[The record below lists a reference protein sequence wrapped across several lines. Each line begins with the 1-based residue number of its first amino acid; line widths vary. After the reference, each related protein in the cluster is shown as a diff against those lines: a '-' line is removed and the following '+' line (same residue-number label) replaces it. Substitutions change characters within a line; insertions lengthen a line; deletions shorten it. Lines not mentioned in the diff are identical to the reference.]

1 MKLTTF
7 NLFLILLLVLVISVL
22 ICRKCDN
29 IFNNME
35 EGFTVPTGFTEVH
48 IDKYGSSA
56 DYKVYRLTNRYYFDP
71 KNGSLIEVEGTIS
84 ATNELTATKLHITAR
99 PVTAAG
105 VMTNASTSSYDFPVG
120 SSGSDIIPSTSFSNS
135 YSSYLYYSKITGE
148 NTVVLYVP
156 WHNNTFIHIFT
167 NTAVSGGSSTAQ
179 QLSPTQS
186 FYFGYNP
193 ITADS
198 FDSSSLSVTLNTAP
212 TENTSSYNG
221 TIVSPFYNVDAVYKV
236 TDNVFFDIKY
246 GSLIINKPAIVAQPS
261 ATPPISAV
269 PASIDIYKHT
279 PTTPMETKT
288 TQNSIARCSIS
299 SCMDANSNAIGF
311 NVRTMKEGENMVIMI
326 VVADKTIVAVLC
338 IDNASGTSPKA
349 LKIRNIVRFNRNGTD
364 NGYTNNR
371 RTVSNGDDEDDDY
384 DPYDLSRYRR
394 RDDDEYWIDRLRRG
408 SLMDDY
414 MLKTQVVP
422 PVCPA
427 CPACPARSEICT
439 NCGGNGGNGTLAN
452 TGSSVVNANGP
463 VVNANGP
470 VVNANGQ
477 PITRMT
483 DSLGNT
489 IVGTSRAAGQAIS
502 GTMGA
507 AGQAISGTAGAA
519 GQAIT
524 GTANAASNVITGT
537 VGAVGNLASNVVGSA
552 TDLLKSTGSGITGLI
567 DRSSS
572 NNQYS
577 SNKQSVLDPY
587 SYQGQLNKPRD
598 LVATNTPAKYLP
610 LTADFSSFGR

>member
-22 ICRKCDN
+22 ICRKCNN
-29 IFNNME
+29 IFNDME
-35 EGFTVPTGFTEVH
+35 EGFTVPTGFNEVH

-56 DYKVYRLTNRYYFDP
+56 DYKIYRLTDRYYFDP
-71 KNGSLIEVEGTIS
+71 KNGNLIEVEGTIDTS
-84 ATNELTATKLHITAR
+84 TKELTLTKLHITTR

-105 VMTNASTSSYDFPVG
+105 VMTNASTISYEIQ
-120 SSGSDIIPSTSFSNS
+120 SNSNDIMPSTSFSNS

-156 WHNNTFIHIFT
+156 NQDKTFIHIFS
-167 NTAVSGGSSTAQ
+167 NTAVSGGTTQ
-179 QLSPTQS
+179 TIGVGQS

-193 ITADS
+193 ITADN
-198 FDSSSLSVTLNTAP
+198 FDSSSLSSITLGSAP
-212 TENTSSYNG
+212 VENTDSYNG
-221 TIVSPFYNVDAVYKV
+221 TIISPFYNVDPVYKV
-236 TDNVFFDIKY
+236 TDNVYFDIKY

-288 TQNSIARCSIS
+288 TQNSIARCTVS
-299 SCMDANSNAIGF
+299 SCMDANTNAIGF
-311 NVRTMKEGENMVIMI
+311 NVRTMKEGENMVIMM
-326 VVADKTIVAVLC
+326 VFGDKTIVAVLC
-338 IDNASGTSPKA
+338 IDSNSGASPKT

-364 NGYTNNR
+364 NNFNDNT
-371 RTVSNGDDEDDDY
+371 RTVSNSVDENKDDNNQHE
-384 DPYDLSRYRR
+384 LSRHRKDYEN
-394 RDDDEYWIDRLRRG
+394 EYWIDRLKCG

-439 NCGGNGGNGTLAN
+439 NCGGNGGNGTLTN
-452 TGSSVVNANGP
+452 TGSSVVNT
-463 VVNANGP
+463 V
-470 VVNANGQ
+470 GQ

-483 DSLGNT
+483 DALGNT
-489 IVGTSRAAGQAIS
+489 IVGTA
-502 GTMGA
+502 GA

-519 GQAIT
+519 GKAIT
-524 GTANAASNVITGT
+524 GTANVAGNVITGT
-537 VGAVGNLASNVVGSA
+537 VGAVSNLASNVVGSA

-598 LVATNTPAKYLP
+598 LSATTTPAKYLP
-610 LTADFSSFGR
+610 LTADFSAFGR

>member
-35 EGFTVPTGFTEVH
+35 EGFTVPTGFTQVH

-56 DYKVYRLTNRYYFDP
+56 DYKVYKLTDRYYFDP
-71 KNGSLIEVEGTIS
+71 KNGSLIEVEGTIT
-84 ATNELTATKLHITAR
+84 TNQLTATKLHITAR
-99 PVTAAG
+99 PVSAAG

-167 NTAVSGGSSTAQ
+167 NTALSGTTTQTMGAG
-179 QLSPTQS
+179 QS

-198 FDSSSLSVTLNTAP
+198 FDSSSLSSITLNTAP
-212 TENTSSYNG
+212 VENTSSYNG
-221 TIVSPFYNVDAVYKV
+221 TIISPFYNVDPVYKV

-246 GSLIINKPAIVAQPS
+246 GSLIINKPAIAEQI
-261 ATPPISAV
+261 TPPSPAV

-279 PTTPMETKT
+279 PSPMETKT
-288 TQNSIARCSIS
+288 AQNSIARCSIS
-299 SCMDANSNAIGF
+299 SCMDANTDAIGF
-311 NVRTMKEGENMVIMI
+311 NVSTMKEGENMVIMM
-326 VVADKTIVAVLC
+326 VFSDKTIVAVLC
-338 IDNASGTSPKA
+338 IDNTSGTSPKA

-394 RDDDEYWIDRLRRG
+394 REDDEYWIDKLKRG

-452 TGSSVVNANGP
+452 TGSSVVNANG
-463 VVNANGP
+463 
-470 VVNANGQ
+470 Q
-477 PITRMT
+477 PITRLT

-524 GTANAASNVITGT
+524 GTANVAGNVITGT

-552 TDLLKSTGSGITGLI
+552 TDLLKSTGSGITGLLN
-567 DRSSS
+567 RSSS
-572 NNQYS
+572 NNQH
-577 SNKQSVLDPY
+577 SNNQTVLDPY

-610 LTADFSSFGR
+610 LTADFSAFGR

>member
-1 MKLTTF
+1 
-7 NLFLILLLVLVISVL
+7 
-22 ICRKCDN
+22 
-29 IFNNME
+29 ME
-35 EGFTVPTGFTEVH
+35 EGFTVPTDFTEVH
-48 IDKYGSSA
+48 IDKYGTSA
-56 DYKVYRLTNRYYFDP
+56 DYKVYRLTDRYYFDP
-71 KNGSLIEVEGTIS
+71 KNGSLIEVEGTIES
-84 ATNELTATKLHITAR
+84 TSKELTVTELHITAR

-105 VMTNASTSSYDFPVG
+105 VMTNASTISYPIT
-120 SSGSDIIPSTSFSNS
+120 SGANDIIPSASFSNS
-135 YSSYLYYSKITGE
+135 YSSYLYYSKKTGE

-156 WHNNTFIHIFT
+156 WHDKTFIHIFT
-167 NTAVSGGSSTAQ
+167 NTALSGTTTQTMGAG
-179 QLSPTQS
+179 QS

-198 FDSSSLSVTLNTAP
+198 FDSSSLSSITLDTAP
-212 TENTSSYNG
+212 TETTSSYNG
-221 TIVSPFYNVDAVYKV
+221 TIISPFYNVDPVYKV
-236 TDNVFFDIKY
+236 TYNVFFDIKY
-246 GSLIINKPAIVAQPS
+246 GSLIINKPAIAEQI
-261 ATPPISAV
+261 TPPIAAV
-269 PASIDIYKHT
+269 PASIDIYYHN
-279 PTTPMETKT
+279 PTTSEETKT

-299 SCMDANSNAIGF
+299 SCMDANTNAIGF
-311 NVRTMKEGENMVIMI
+311 NVRTMKEGENMVIMM

-338 IDNASGTSPKA
+338 IDNNSGTTPKT
-349 LKIRNIVRFNRNGTD
+349 LKIRNIVRFNRNGSD
-364 NGYTNNR
+364 NGYTDNR
-371 RTVSNGDDEDDDY
+371 SVYGGDEDDDY
-384 DPYDLSRYRR
+384 DPYDLSQYRR
-394 RDDDEYWIDRLRRG
+394 RDDDEYWLDRLKRG

-427 CPACPARSEICT
+427 CPACPARTEICT

-452 TGSSVVNANGP
+452 TGSS

-524 GTANAASNVITGT
+524 GTANVAGNVITGT

-572 NNQYS
+572 NNKS
-577 SNKQSVLDPY
+577 SNNQSVLDPY

-610 LTADFSSFGR
+610 LTADFSAFGR